1 VEGDRLLKKNQN
13 QEVKRPE
20 KSQEE
25 IETIQEI
32 SNDVDGQPVPQPKD
46 YEEIE
51 Y

>member
-1 VEGDRLLKKNQN
+1 MKKNKN
-13 QEVKRPE
+13 QEVNRQE

-32 SNDVDGQPVPQPKD
+32 TNDLDGQPVPQPKD